1 METQASN
8 IHPIF
13 PRSVPD
19 LNQSL
24 LTLDTLGDGG
34 TDSNLR
40 TKMENIF
47 LKLFDPYFTFQI
59 YINLNLNLN
68 LKTKFSLR
76 GEEG

>member
-1 METQASN
+1 MQTQASN

-24 LTLDTLGDGG
+24 ITLDTLGDGG
-34 TDSNLR
+34 TDS
-40 TKMENIF
+40 KMENIF

-59 YINLNLNLN
+59 YIHKSDTL
-68 LKTKFSLR
+68 
-76 GEEG
+76 